1 MVKEKFRK
9 SWSTTSRRGWVLTRI
24 SWHRSGTITEEW
36 ERELYGGAVPTTP
49 GVFMRH
55 EGTTVPQTAGQE
67 QNTQQ
72 EEEDSSD
79 GAEDQHAMQQD
90 AQPRT
95 QDAQPATEAAQPAT
109 GDAASSHT
117 RAAN

>member
-1 MVKEKFRK
+1 MVKERFRK
-9 SWSTTSRRGWVLTRI
+9 SWSTTSRRGWVLTKI

-36 ERELYGGAVPTTP
+36 ERELYGGEVPATP
-49 GVFMRH
+49 GVFVRH
-55 EGTTVPQTAGQE
+55 EGTTVPPTAGQ
-67 QNTQQ
+67 TQQ

-79 GAEDQHAMQQD
+79 GAEDQPMQQD